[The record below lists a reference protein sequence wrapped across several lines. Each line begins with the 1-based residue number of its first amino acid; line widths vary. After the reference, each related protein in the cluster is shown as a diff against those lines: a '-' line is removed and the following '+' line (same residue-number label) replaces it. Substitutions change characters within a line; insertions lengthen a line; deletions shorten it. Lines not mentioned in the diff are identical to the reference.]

1 MDFCVVTGYTSK
13 DDSTLAAN
21 IYFFLWRISGQC
33 VKIRSLL
40 YVNNDL
46 TEFLDPELKIVWS
59 NPLIPLL

>member
-1 MDFCVVTGYTSK
+1 MVTGYTSK

-21 IYFFLWRISGQC
+21 IYFFLWRNSSQC

-46 TEFLDPELKIVWS
+46 TEFLDPELKIVWP